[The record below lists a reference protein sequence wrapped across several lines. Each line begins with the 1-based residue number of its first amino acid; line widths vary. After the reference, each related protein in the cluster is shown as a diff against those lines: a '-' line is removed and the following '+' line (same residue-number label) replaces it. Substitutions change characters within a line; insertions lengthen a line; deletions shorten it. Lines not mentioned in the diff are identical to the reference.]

1 MAAVVQNFIS
11 STGKMTGKAYQELL
25 DQLLVKFTNDP
36 LAMKEGLEA
45 FISAVLEDGLSIV
58 EAKTVLSYFADN
70 IPGVHRQ
77 VVKEVCQSTLTKI
90 HPRIISFEEQ
100 CLVCGYAML
109 ALNANNHHLVLNDGV
124 ICDR

>member
-45 FISAVLEDGLSIV
+45 FISAGKVGKS
-58 EAKTVLSYFADN
+58 S
-70 IPGVHRQ
+70 
-77 VVKEVCQSTLTKI
+77 S
-90 HPRIISFEEQ
+90 
-100 CLVCGYAML
+100 
-109 ALNANNHHLVLNDGV
+109 
-124 ICDR
+124 